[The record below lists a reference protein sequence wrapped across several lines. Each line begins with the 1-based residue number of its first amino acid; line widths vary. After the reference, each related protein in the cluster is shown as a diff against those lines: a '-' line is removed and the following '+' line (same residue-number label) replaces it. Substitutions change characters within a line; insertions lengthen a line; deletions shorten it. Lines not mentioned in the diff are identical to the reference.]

1 MACDSLR
8 VMCHEICG
16 LQRGDRPRTV
26 DRIKAHSQNGDIQFH
41 SISAEEKRNLW
52 LIMATR
58 RAVAPETRGMISGLS
73 YVIIRLSQQSLAPCT
88 YSLEWNSRFAMGL
101 ERPPARFN
109 WRVVSNIAQQ
119 LQCPNWLSICDRN
132 AELGTHELIVRIRRL
147 CLTFRTVVY
156 VGAHSYLRILL
167 KRSEIGSNRRPES
180 RPTVRSQEASCR

>member
-1 MACDSLR
+1 MLGRECGPSVQQNQMSAITYEVSMACDSLR

-73 YVIIRLSQQSLAPCT
+73 
-88 YSLEWNSRFAMGL
+88 
-101 ERPPARFN
+101 
-109 WRVVSNIAQQ
+109 
-119 LQCPNWLSICDRN
+119 
-132 AELGTHELIVRIRRL
+132 
-147 CLTFRTVVY
+147 
-156 VGAHSYLRILL
+156 
-167 KRSEIGSNRRPES
+167 
-180 RPTVRSQEASCR
+180 